1 MTVETGA
8 RPIARA
14 FLARAGR
21 LPLMR
26 QATTGANDMLRFIV
40 RDILTPMAAIVAV
53 VYGLAV
59 ILP

>member
-8 RPIARA
+8 RARSRA
-14 FLARAGR
+14 RLARAGR

-26 QATTGANDMLRFIV
+26 QATTGANGMLRFIL
-40 RDILTPMAAIVAV
+40 RDILAPMIAIVAV